1 MALVTDLSH
10 PFPVSLSTESDR
22 TLHELQALLDNA
34 GAGIVFIR
42 AREVVRCNARFA
54 ELFGYSAAAELIGQR
69 SESFSLGRTAYRDL
83 GRAAF
88 PVIAAGRPFVTER
101 EMRRRSGQR
110 FWARLTGSLINPAQ
124 PDEGAI
130 WVIDDLDAQKAAQ
143 KQLDAALWEKQ
154 TLLDHAMVGIVYVVD
169 RRMTRCNSFFEQ
181 MLGYEPGELAGSS
194 TRRWYATDAEWD
206 DIAQRSD
213 PVLMRGESFSG
224 EVHISRKDGS
234 SIICEVRSRALD
246 PDNTTR
252 GALWIALDITA
263 RRNAEIAGERAQ
275 AELERLVEERTRQLS
290 QTVETLHRE
299 MDERRL
305 DRDHIHWLA
314 HYDALTG
321 LPNRTLLAERSR
333 EAIAL
338 AKKEDKP
345 LAVVFL
351 DLDHFKHVNDSLG
364 HRVGDALL
372 VAIAERLR
380 GVVREKDTVCRLGG
394 DEFILLLPGA
404 TAQGAERVA
413 GKLLDA
419 SRLPYQIDRHEL
431 TMAPSMG
438 IAVFPQDGED
448 FDTLTQ
454 SADVAMYRAKQGGRN
469 TYRFFTPEMQAQ
481 SARALMLE
489 NALRRALEREQFT
502 LHYQPQVCIASGK
515 LRGVE
520 ALLRWQH
527 PEHGAIRP
535 TEFIP
540 LAEDSGQILAIGDWV
555 LRTALAQLRA
565 WQQAGH
571 DVPSVAVNLSAVQ
584 FRRPGLPEHI
594 AELLAQAGLPGN
606 ALELELTE
614 GVALDDPQMARAT
627 MTQLHALGVRIAIDD
642 FGTGYSSL
650 SALKQF
656 PISTLKIDQSFVR
669 DLCDDPSDRALISAI
684 VRMAQALGIETT
696 AEGVETQEQLDY
708 LREQGCTDAQG
719 FHCGRPMP
727 ADALL
732 VWLEAR
738 TQPGAC
744 PPFA

>member
-1 MALVTDLSH
+1 MNRFSTSAPAALLSE
-10 PFPVSLSTESDR
+10 ESSER

-54 ELFGYSAAAELIGQR
+54 ELFGYRDAGQLIGQR
-69 SESFSLGRTAYRDL
+69 SESFSLGRAAYRDL
-83 GRAAF
+83 GRSAF
-88 PVIAAGRPFVTER
+88 PVIAAGQPYVTER
-101 EMRRRSGQR
+101 EMRRRTGER
-110 FWARLTGSLINPAQ
+110 FWARLTGSLINPAC
-124 PDEGAI
+124 PGEGAI
-130 WVIDDLDAQKAAQ
+130 WVIDNLDAQKTAQ

-154 TLLDHAMVGIVYVVD
+154 TLFDHAMVGIVYLVD
-169 RRMTRCNSFFEQ
+169 RRMTRCNSFFEHL
-181 MLGYEPGELAGSS
+181 LGYGPGELTGRS
-194 TRRWYATDAEWD
+194 TRNWYASDAEWD
-206 DIAQRSD
+206 DIARRSS

-224 EVHISRKDGS
+224 EVCICRKDGS
-234 SIICEVRSRALD
+234 RIVCEVRARALD
-246 PDNTTR
+246 PDNPSR
-252 GALWIALDITA
+252 GALWIAMDVTA
-263 RRNAEIAGERAQ
+263 RKNAQASVARAQ
-275 AELERLVEERTRQLS
+275 AELERLVDERTRQLS
-290 QTVETLHRE
+290 ETVETLHRE
-299 MDERRL
+299 MEERRL

-314 HYDALTG
+314 HYDSLTG

-333 EAIAL
+333 EAIAA
-338 AKKEDKP
+338 AKKDGSP
-345 LAVVFL
+345 LAVVFV

-372 VAIAERLR
+372 VAIAQRLR

-404 TAQGAERVA
+404 SAQGAERVA

-419 SRLPYQIDRHEL
+419 SRQPYQIDRHEL

-448 FDTLTQ
+448 FDTLAQ
-454 SADVAMYRAKQGGRN
+454 SADVAMYRAKQGGRS
-469 TYRFFTPEMQAQ
+469 TYRFFTPEMQAH

-502 LHYQPQVCIASGK
+502 LHYQPQVCIATGK
-515 LRGVE
+515 LHGVE

-527 PEHGAIRP
+527 PELGAISP
-535 TEFIP
+535 SEFIP

-571 DVPSVAVNLSAVQ
+571 AVPGVGVNLSAVQ
-584 FRRPGLPEHI
+584 FRRPGMPEHI
-594 AELLAQAGLPGN
+594 GQILAQTGLPAQ

-614 GVALDDPQMARAT
+614 GVALDDPQTAGAT
-627 MTQLHALGVRIAIDD
+627 MAQLHALGVRIAIDD

-650 SALKQF
+650 SVLKRF
-656 PISTLKIDQSFVR
+656 PISKLKIDQSFVR
-669 DLCDDPSDRALISAI
+669 DLGEDASDRALVSAI

-696 AEGVETQEQLDY
+696 AEGVETQQQLDF
-708 LREQGCTDAQG
+708 LRDEGCTEAQG
-719 FHCGRPMP
+719 YHCGRPMP
-727 ADALL
+727 AEALL
-732 VWLEAR
+732 AWLAAR
-738 TQPGAC
+738 A
-744 PPFA
+744 